1 MESLIREWEGESVLI
16 RFDRPTGT
24 WMFIAIHSTG
34 LGVASGGTRLK
45 SYPHPRDALRD
56 AMRLAE
62 GPVKPFKKVTLGR
75 IIAPFEKLLCFERS
89 EGVQRFLLG
98 SGGAGVS

>member
-62 GPVKPFKKVTLGR
+62 GMTYKFALAYSPFGGGKGCWLYPKTLIPANVKG
-75 IIAPFEKLLCFERS
+75 
-89 EGVQRFLLG
+89 
-98 SGGAGVS
+98 